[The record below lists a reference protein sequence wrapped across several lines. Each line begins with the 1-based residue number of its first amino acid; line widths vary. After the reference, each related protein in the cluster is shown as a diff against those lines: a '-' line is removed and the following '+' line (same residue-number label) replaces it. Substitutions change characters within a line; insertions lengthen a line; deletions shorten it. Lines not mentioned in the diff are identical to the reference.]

1 MKKNKISLFVLGI
14 LFMLTSCE
22 TLKEP
27 TVEYGPV
34 YPLSGEWIVR
44 FIKPNPTVKAD
55 TSAFATVTTFNA
67 SDNSTNALWI
77 RKTGT
82 SATTISSFTVK
93 STCDVATKTF
103 SGANLPSTVLSG
115 GVSVGTCTVT
125 QGSVVIDGWNTNSGH
140 KSDKITFKIV
150 DSRNPG
156 VVYSAEGYRRTGWY
170 EDEP

>member
-1 MKKNKISLFVLGI
+1 
-14 LFMLTSCE
+14 
-22 TLKEP
+22 
-27 TVEYGPV
+27 
-34 YPLSGEWIVR
+34 
-44 FIKPNPTVKAD
+44 
-55 TSAFATVTTFNA
+55 
-67 SDNSTNALWI
+67 
-77 RKTGT
+77 
-82 SATTISSFTVK
+82 
-93 STCDVATKTF
+93 
-103 SGANLPSTVLSG
+103 VLSG